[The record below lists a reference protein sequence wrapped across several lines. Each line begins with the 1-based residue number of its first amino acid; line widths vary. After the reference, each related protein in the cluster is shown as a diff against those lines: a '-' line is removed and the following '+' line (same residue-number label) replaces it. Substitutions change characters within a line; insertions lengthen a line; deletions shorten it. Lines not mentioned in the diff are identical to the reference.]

1 MQPLKNCLIQTIPD
15 PNLSNINHA
24 DWSIPATKNFLSTPV
39 VPDHLYT
46 LLLCTCTIT
55 KKKDWKVGIIISIV
69 NSTHFRNNGQSIRS
83 YLDNI

>member
-39 VPDHLYT
+39 IPDHLYT
-46 LLLCTCTIT
+46 FIIMYMYYYQ
-55 KKKDWKVGIIISIV
+55 KKGLESWYY
-69 NSTHFRNNGQSIRS
+69 
-83 YLDNI
+83 YLNCKFHPLPK